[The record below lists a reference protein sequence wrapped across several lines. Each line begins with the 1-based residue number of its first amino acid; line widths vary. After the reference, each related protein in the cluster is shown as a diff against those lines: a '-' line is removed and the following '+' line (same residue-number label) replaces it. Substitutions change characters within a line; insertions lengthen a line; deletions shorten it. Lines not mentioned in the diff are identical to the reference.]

1 MDSCIAGA
9 NYRAVLRRSQVS
21 EADYDAYAN
30 NDDFTI
36 VQSPMDYKKMHI
48 ETLDRL
54 VDLAVAQYS
63 KDIELLNLIRTA
75 RDYAL
80 YLEDN
85 RRMIV

>member
-1 MDSCIAGA
+1 
-9 NYRAVLRRSQVS
+9 
-21 EADYDAYAN
+21 
-30 NDDFTI
+30 
-36 VQSPMDYKKMHI
+36 MDYKKMHI